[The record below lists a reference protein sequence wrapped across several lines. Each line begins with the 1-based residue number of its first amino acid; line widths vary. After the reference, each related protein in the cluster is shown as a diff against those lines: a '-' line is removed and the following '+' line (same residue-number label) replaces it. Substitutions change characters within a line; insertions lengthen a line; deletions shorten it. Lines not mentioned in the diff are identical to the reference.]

1 MDWLLSPSTCMIKND
16 CRNFYIVNL
25 SLNIDTWFQVPLYLM
40 PLSNPLPWQT
50 REFSINP
57 PSKSWTFKIPP
68 LQTFSGDLEVSSKI
82 SVSWEKSNF
91 NTNLW
96 NDRVQCISTKWC
108 KKEHVLYIY
117 LYTAICWIYMY
128 MSNTRFSYNYML
140 NIRFT
145 CVAKWIVYFCY
156 LV

>member
-1 MDWLLSPSTCMIKND
+1 MYDKKWLSKFLHRKPISKYWYMI
-16 CRNFYIVNL
+16 
-25 SLNIDTWFQVPLYLM
+25 QVPLYFM
-40 PLSNPLPWQT
+40 PCLILFHDRPGSFQLIPLRRVELLKYPHYK
-50 REFSINP
+50 R
-57 PSKSWTFKIPP
+57 
-68 LQTFSGDLEVSSKI
+68 FSGDLEVSSNI

>member
-1 MDWLLSPSTCMIKND
+1 MIHDFKYHYNLCLCLILFHDRPGSFQLIPLRRVELLKYPHYK
-16 CRNFYIVNL
+16 R
-25 SLNIDTWFQVPLYLM
+25 
-40 PLSNPLPWQT
+40 
-50 REFSINP
+50 
-57 PSKSWTFKIPP
+57 
-68 LQTFSGDLEVSSKI
+68 FSGDLEVSSNI